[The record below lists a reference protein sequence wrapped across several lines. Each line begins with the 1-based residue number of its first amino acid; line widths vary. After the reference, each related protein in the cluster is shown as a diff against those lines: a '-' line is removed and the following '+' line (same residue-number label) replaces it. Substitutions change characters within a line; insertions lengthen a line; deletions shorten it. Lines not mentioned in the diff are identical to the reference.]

1 LIARPE
7 LLITTLQRKVYL
19 MANMAITTLSNGIT
33 KVQLT
38 GRLDVTSV
46 AGLELKFTASLVPIS
61 ARAVVDL
68 SGIEFMGSMAVR
80 LFISSA
86 KALKKHNGTL
96 VLFGAST
103 AIQEVLDISGLGA
116 IMPVVPDLEAAVK
129 AAL

>member
-1 LIARPE
+1 
-7 LLITTLQRKVYL
+7 

-68 SGIEFMGSMAVR
+68 SGIEFLGSMALR

-96 VLFGAST
+96 VLFGASA